1 MYKNN
6 INEEGYLKVKI
17 INNTPWDEPEYK
29 TPLSSGCDLRANIPT
44 GILLAPNKRV
54 TIPTGISVRIPAGFE
69 GQVRGRSGLNFNHD
83 ITCHTGTIDADYTGE
98 IKVRLS
104 NDSDDIF
111 EIHPGDRIAQL
122 VFAPVVQAIFEPV
135 ESIEPTVRGSRGFG
149 STGLK

>member
-1 MYKNN
+1 MSKLYYVYRHLCPDGSAY
-6 INEEGYLKVKI
+6 IG
-17 INNTPWDEPEYK
+17 
-29 TPLSSGCDLRANIPT
+29 
-44 GILLAPNKRV
+44 V
-54 TIPTGISVRIPAGFE
+54 TT
-69 GQVRGRSGLNFNHD
+69 N
-83 ITCHTGTIDADYTGE
+83 HTGTIDADYTGE

-122 VFAPVVQAIFEPV
+122 VFSPVVQAIFEPV